1 MHAGKCCYVEYP
13 VIMHK
18 NLHMRTRGGTQS
30 VPQAGRAAAE
40 PTWRGKT
47 PDGLGADLA
56 VNL

>member
-1 MHAGKCCYVEYP
+1 MLGSVVYVEYP

-18 NLHMRTRGGTQS
+18 NIRMRTRGGTQS

-40 PTWRGKT
+40 PARRRKT
-47 PDGLGADLA
+47 PDRLGADLA